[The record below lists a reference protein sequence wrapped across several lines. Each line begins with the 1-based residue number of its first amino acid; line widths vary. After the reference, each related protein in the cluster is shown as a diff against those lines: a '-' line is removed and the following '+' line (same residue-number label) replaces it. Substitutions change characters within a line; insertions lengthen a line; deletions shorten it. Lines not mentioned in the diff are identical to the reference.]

1 VLQFSLRRFQKS
13 ARLESDA
20 KQKAPPA
27 GPFFSARIR
36 ASITACH
43 SATEWTGSVPNGNRS
58 LPPGSYTEPR
68 DNAGSPAGF
77 SIGSLGSDKSNLLK
91 GKGAINRLLSRDDCC
106 LFAMRLA
113 SHDCSADECGPFPHM
128 PPDAFDDR
136 IFDTSILHHIDRTYG
151 GWISFPTSN
160 LGASGRVRAAPV
172 RRRVYL
178 LWGNYS
184 GPPQFRPGVF
194 GQGG

>member
-1 VLQFSLRRFQKS
+1 MESIATPKSKLRFCIPFAFGQHRTPFAVLQFSLRRFQKS

-20 KQKAPPA
+20 KEKAPPA
-27 GPFFSARIR
+27 GPFFSATRIS

-113 SHDCSADECGPFPHM
+113 SHDCSADADHFHICRPM
-128 PPDAFDDR
+128 PSTTAYSIPRYSTILTELMADGFRSRPQIWVHPDDER
-136 IFDTSILHHIDRTYG
+136 
-151 GWISFPTSN
+151 
-160 LGASGRVRAAPV
+160 
-172 RRRVYL
+172 
-178 LWGNYS
+178 
-184 GPPQFRPGVF
+184 
-194 GQGG
+194 